1 MPLRQTQLNATKHN
15 IAKKLIIKQN
25 KVMRKV
31 PLLRKH
37 IGCNCLPTGVFQ
49 RVNVVRKS
57 VENFTLKRL
66 SEIHKNCR
74 SQVFF
79 KIAVFKNFAIFTR
92 KHICWNLFLIK
103 LQASWS
109 ATLSKRDSIVYTAK
123 FLRASFFR
131 SRPVAASEKQ
141 NDSSKSNLL
150 HIFFLE
156 TVH

>member
-1 MPLRQTQLNATKHN
+1 MPLRQAQLNATKHN

-37 IGCNCLPTGVFQ
+37 IACNCLPTGVFQ

-66 SEIHKNCR
+66 SEIPKNCR

-79 KIAVFKNFAIFTR
+79 KIAVFKNFAVFTR

-131 SRPVAASEKQ
+131 SRPVAASELIKF
-141 NDSSKSNLL
+141 STRK
-150 HIFFLE
+150 H
-156 TVH
+156 HHH

>member
-1 MPLRQTQLNATKHN
+1 MPLHQAQLNATKHN

-37 IGCNCLPTGVFQ
+37 IACNCLPTGVFQ

-66 SEIHKNCR
+66 SEIPKNCR

-79 KIAVFKNFAIFTR
+79 KIAVFKNFAVFTR

-131 SRPVAASEKQ
+131 SRPVAASELIKF
-141 NDSSKSNLL
+141 STRK
-150 HIFFLE
+150 H
-156 TVH
+156 HHH

>member
-1 MPLRQTQLNATKHN
+1 M
-15 IAKKLIIKQN
+15 
-25 KVMRKV
+25 
-31 PLLRKH
+31 PLLRKR

-57 VENFTLKRL
+57 VDNFTLKRL

-92 KHICWNLFLIK
+92 KHICWNKRFQQMCFLVNI
-103 LQASWS
+103 LQTSWP
-109 ATLSKRDSIVYTAK
+109 ATLSKRDSIVYIAK
-123 FLRASFFR
+123 FLRAAFFR
-131 SRPVAASEKQ
+131 SSPVAASEKQ

-150 HIFFLE
+150 HIYFYWKLFIKSKLINFSARK
-156 TVH
+156 HHHH